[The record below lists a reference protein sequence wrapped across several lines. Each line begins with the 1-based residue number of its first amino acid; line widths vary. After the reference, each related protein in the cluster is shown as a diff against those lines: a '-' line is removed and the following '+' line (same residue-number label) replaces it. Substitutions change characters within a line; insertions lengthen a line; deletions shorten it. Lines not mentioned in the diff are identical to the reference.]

1 MSFHKLAFAIAV
13 ATVAYT
19 AVSGVTKAASIAPL
33 PTIVTTNAGDI
44 TPVYYY
50 RRHYYPY
57 RWHGRYYHHRYYRHG
72 GYRYYGRARAP
83 YFGYARNW

>member
-50 RRHYYPY
+50 RR
-57 RWHGRYYHHRYYRHG
+57 WHGHYYHHRYYRHG
-72 GYRYYGRARAP
+72 GYHFGYPAYYGYARAP